1 MLSRVLPSAKSAK
14 YPGQKKL
21 FMIQMTEAIG
31 LQREPNTKNYGVQ
44 QWVCYQDHKKYHTS
58 TRPNEKNLLDKQ
70 TKTIMNYK

>member
-44 QWVCYQDHKKYHTS
+44 QWVMLSRPQEISYINTAPMRKICLTS
-58 TRPNEKNLLDKQ
+58 KLKQ
-70 TKTIMNYK
+70 L